1 MKICSVTGVYPPER
15 IGGMGEVAY
24 NLQKYLKNE
33 GIDIV
38 VLTTGRTDNGF
49 PNVIRVANNV
59 PLFLLK
65 TLIFFPRI
73 KRKLNNIDVL
83 HFQQNN
89 GSGILFWKLIYGK
102 KFPKTITTLHTSQ
115 VREMVETRVNEING
129 KKVCKLSLDEYVFKY
144 VKSPLN
150 ILLDLL
156 AVRFSDRIINVCE
169 DTKICCTRDYFI
181 PIGKQS
187 VIYNGVDFDKF
198 TPDVQGEF
206 VRDRHNLHG
215 NPLILFVG
223 VFKIRKRIPNLLYA
237 MVEIIKEIPNA
248 KLLIV
253 GGRWGYE
260 GALRNLVSEWRLED
274 NVIFAGKVADDELPA
289 YYAAADVVA
298 VPSSYEG
305 FPVVVLEAMASGKP
319 IVASKVSGIPEAVID
334 NETGF
339 LIEKD
344 NVKQLAE
351 KIVILLKDPI
361 KREKMGKAA
370 RERVI
375 ENFDWKKIA
384 KQYKQEYQRLLE
396 GGDLK

>member
-1 MKICSVTGVYPPER
+1 MRVYSVTGVYPPER
-15 IGGMGEVAY
+15 IGGMSEVAY

-33 GIDIV
+33 GISVV
-38 VLTTGRTDNGF
+38 VLTSGKNNKNF
-49 PNVIRVANNV
+49 PNVIRVSNNV

-65 TLIFFPRI
+65 TFLLFPQI
-73 KRKLNNIDVL
+73 KRKLNIDIL
-83 HFQQNN
+83 HFQGNS
-89 GSGILFWKLIYGK
+89 GSGMLLWKIIYGK
-102 KFPKTITTLHTSQ
+102 KFPKTITTMHTSQ
-115 VREMVETRVNEING
+115 VREMVETRPIKING
-129 KKVCKLSLDEYVFKY
+129 WNVCKLSLDEYIFKY
-144 VKSPLN
+144 IKSPLN

-156 AVRFSDRIINVCE
+156 VVRLSDKIINVCE
-169 DTKICCTRDYFI
+169 DTKRCCTRDYSV
-181 PIGKQS
+181 PISKQS
-187 VIYNGVDFDKF
+187 VVYNGVDYNKF

-206 VRDRHNLHG
+206 VREKYDLHD

-237 MVEIIKEIPNA
+237 MVDIVREITNA

-260 GALRNLVSEWRLED
+260 GELGNIVSELKLE
-274 NVIFAGKVADDELPA
+274 NTVILAGKVADDELPA

-305 FPVVVLEAMASGKP
+305 FPVVVLEAMASAKP

-339 LIEKD
+339 LVEKD
-344 NVKQLAE
+344 NIKQLTN
-351 KIVILLKDPI
+351 KILILLNDPK

-375 ENFDWKKIA
+375 ENFDWRKIA
-384 KQYKQEYQRLLE
+384 KKYKWEYQRLLE
-396 GGDLK
+396 DSD

>member
-1 MKICSVTGVYPPER
+1 MRVYSVTGVYPPER
-15 IGGMGEVAY
+15 IGGMSEVAY

-33 GIDIV
+33 GISVV
-38 VLTTGRTDNGF
+38 VLTSGKDNKNF
-49 PNVIRVANNV
+49 PNVIRVSNNV

-65 TLIFFPRI
+65 TFLLFPQI
-73 KRKLNNIDVL
+73 KRKLNIDIL
-83 HFQQNN
+83 HFQGNN
-89 GSGILFWKLIYGK
+89 GSGMLLWKIIYRK
-102 KFPKTITTLHTSQ
+102 KFPKTITTMHTSQ
-115 VREMVETRVNEING
+115 VREMVETRPIKING
-129 KKVCKLSLDEYVFKY
+129 RNVCKLSLDEYIFKY
-144 VKSPLN
+144 IKSPLN

-206 VRDRHNLHG
+206 VRERYNLHD

-319 IVASKVSGIPEAVID
+319 IVTSKVSGIPEAVID
-334 NETGF
+334 NKTGL

-344 NVKQLAE
+344 NIKQLAE
-351 KIVILLKDPI
+351 KILLLLKDPI

-384 KQYKQEYQRLLE
+384 KEYKQEYQRLLE
-396 GGDLK
+396 DGDLK